1 MTSVAK
7 YQTHSLPGKTC
18 TFVHEFPAKGWPPLA
33 SLPSSYK
40 SVLTR
45 EGVCLVFC
53 GFVGT
58 LNCLTFVFDCI
69 VLQISCLL
77 AYSMGINGSL
87 MPPVCF
93 TQSITLWTL
102 QMNIEASHS
111 FSLSKETKANEIT
124 TAMEEE
130 ERAIHEETSRE
141 HQQMMDKV
149 SSLQIAGKVIDY
161 SVNILC
167 VLTRLL
173 THNFRQDIFRPG
185 L

>member
-1 MTSVAK
+1 
-7 YQTHSLPGKTC
+7 
-18 TFVHEFPAKGWPPLA
+18 
-33 SLPSSYK
+33 
-40 SVLTR
+40 
-45 EGVCLVFC
+45 
-53 GFVGT
+53 
-58 LNCLTFVFDCI
+58 
-69 VLQISCLL
+69 
-77 AYSMGINGSL
+77 
-87 MPPVCF
+87 
-93 TQSITLWTL
+93 
-102 QMNIEASHS
+102 MNIEASHS